1 MRSVQRDP
9 HQSVESGAC
18 TGARLLYL
26 YGALVMAGSLH
37 ISLSRG
43 FVQRGGTYRRLPA
56 ARALKGESKAGRSS
70 LRQYMSD
77 GYKKKAAVQGDLNW
91 RPQGLAAA
99 RHRASF

>member
-1 MRSVQRDP
+1 MHGRPLTVL
-9 HQSVESGAC
+9 V
-18 TGARLLYL
+18 
-26 YGALVMAGSLH
+26 GALVMAGSLH
-37 ISLSRG
+37 ISLSR
-43 FVQRGGTYRRLPA
+43 GTYRRLPA

-99 RHRASF
+99 RRRASF